1 MSVPADILDV
11 TDVAAL
17 QRAIDEDDP
26 ERALAPIGLSR
37 IDVGPSAIAG
47 LPGIVSGLARGGPVA
62 VIMDATPMRR
72 NGDDLKALARAM
84 LADAGVTEHRLG
96 EAGRLLAADDASIAQ
111 ARAASAG
118 AGCVVAVGSGTIT
131 DIAKEAV
138 SLPLGP
144 PLVVV
149 QTAASVNAFSD
160 DMAVVLQSGVKRT
173 VPSRWPDAL
182 VIDLEVLAAAPPA
195 MNLAGYGDL
204 LAAWTAPADWRLAA
218 LAGMDD
224 TYHPAPVRLLRGPA
238 ERLLRDAPQ
247 VAAGTAAGLESLA
260 GALTLSGIALGVAR
274 TTAPLSGTEHLIS
287 HLLDLR
293 LKLAHRPIGLHG
305 AQVGLASVLAAILWS
320 LVLEDFDAASLASAT
335 PPFDEQVASDVHRA
349 FGPADPSGAV
359 AAECARDCLAKLA
372 RWREGR
378 VALAAGWDA
387 HRAELAE
394 ALLPA
399 EELIEALRAAGAVA
413 SVGDLDPPLGI
424 EDVRWALERLPLMRN
439 RFTVADLLYY
449 GGRWN
454 GDCVD
459 LVLERARELGVVA

>member
-11 TDVAAL
+11 TDLSAL
-17 QRAIDEDDP
+17 QRVIDEDDP

-37 IDVGPSAIAG
+37 IDMGPAAIAG
-47 LPGIVSGLARGGPVA
+47 LPGIVSGLARGGRVA
-62 VIMDATPMRR
+62 VLMDATPMRR
-72 NGDDLKALARAM
+72 NGDDLKALVGAM
-84 LADAGVTEHRLG
+84 LADSAVTEHRLG
-96 EAGRLLAADDASIAQ
+96 EAGHLLAADDDAIAR
-111 ARAASAG
+111 ARAAYEG

-131 DIAKEAV
+131 DIAKQAV
-138 SLPLGP
+138 SHPDGP

-182 VIDLEVLAAAPPA
+182 LIDLEVLAAAPPA

-238 ERLLRDAPQ
+238 ERLLHDAPL

-260 GALTLSGIALGVAR
+260 GALTLSGIALGIAR

-287 HLLDLR
+287 HLLDMR
-293 LKLAHRPIGLHG
+293 LELAHRPLALHG
-305 AQVGLASVLAAILWS
+305 AQVGLASVLAAALWS
-320 LVLEDFDAASLASAT
+320 QVLEDFDAASLAAAA
-335 PPFDEQVASDVHRA
+335 PPSDEHVAADVHRA
-349 FGPADPSGAV
+349 FGPADPSGAITT
-359 AAECARDCLAKLA
+359 ECTRDCLAKLA

-378 VALAAGWDA
+378 TALAASWDA
-387 HRAELAE
+387 HRAELAD

-399 EELIEALRAAGAVA
+399 EELADALRAAGAV
-413 SVGDLDPPLGI
+413 SSFGELDPPLGI

-454 GDCVD
+454 GDCVE
-459 LVLERARELGVVA
+459 LILERARELGVVA